1 MVETIL
7 TCKQIVKHFKTKSVL
22 KGVDL
27 TIRAGRILALLG
39 PNGTGKTTLIRTIL
53 GLLKA
58 DSGTVELFGETL
70 TTRNRTDLLKHI
82 GVQNDGNLYEQLS
95 VKENLRIW
103 GQLYGLDASDIEQA
117 ISEVVRCLD
126 LVAYLNEPVGKLSK
140 GNRQKAALARAI
152 LHQPKLL
159 ILDEP
164 TTGLDP
170 QMVESFLSYL
180 KELVAS
186 RGTTVLM
193 CTHQLHG
200 LEEIVDEVAIM
211 SEGKIL
217 LAGDLQPLLASYDDG
232 QPLHLEVEPLAIGK
246 TLAQLYG
253 EASAEKGYLL
263 VKNIT
268 RQGIPNLVRDLTTQG
283 CQLYSLVR
291 ESVSLT
297 DLYLEVIGGAKDE

>member
-1 MVETIL
+1 MVEPIL
-7 TCKQIVKHFKTKSVL
+7 SCQQVTKNFKHKSVL

-27 TIRAGRILALLG
+27 KIEAGRILALLG

-70 TTRNRTDLLKHI
+70 TTRNRADLLKQI

-117 ISEVVRCLD
+117 ISEVVERLD
-126 LVAYLNEPVGKLSK
+126 LVAYLNEAVGKLSK

-200 LEEIVDEVAIM
+200 LELIVDDVAIM

-217 LAGDLQPLLASYDDG
+217 LAGDLERLLSSRCDAQPLCLKVA
-232 QPLHLEVEPLAIGK
+232 PL
-246 TLAQLYG
+246 TLAVKTAQNYGRIDLGDTGLRITGIQRQTIPQLV
-253 EASAEKGYLL
+253 A
-263 VKNIT
+263 
-268 RQGIPNLVRDLTTQG
+268 NLVALD
-283 CQLYSLVR
+283 CDIYHIER
-291 ESVSLT
+291 EALSLT
-297 DLYLEVIGGAKDE
+297 SLYLEVIGDSKDE